1 MPYYLRL
8 VPIRNL
14 TFLGVEAVVD
24 AVAGGEGKGDGE
36 GVDPLVV
43 GDGLESL
50 PSLTSFKLRWP
61 AFKCIPGWVT
71 ATALHSFPADT
82 SPFSQ

>member
-1 MPYYLRL
+1 MYHYLRL

-24 AVAGGEGKGDGE
+24 AGAGGEGKGDGE

-61 AFKCIPGWVT
+61 ASILGWVT
-71 ATALHSFPADT
+71 PTALHSFPADT
-82 SPFSQ
+82 SPLLQ